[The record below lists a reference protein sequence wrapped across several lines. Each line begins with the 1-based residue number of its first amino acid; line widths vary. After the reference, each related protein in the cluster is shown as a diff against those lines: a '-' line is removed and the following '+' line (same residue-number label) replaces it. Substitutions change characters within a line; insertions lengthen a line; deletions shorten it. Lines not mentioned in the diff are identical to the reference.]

1 MYENVPFYSAGKSAA
16 DIVGRNEAGFC
27 LKQYSWRAIREFFQ
41 TDKLKAFYIDLSPVG
56 YFRSNR
62 MKSIMIEE
70 IPEEFLTM
78 PDELNDFNMYIT
90 SVNYIESGPFHPSE
104 LAFRASKRLFSWDM
118 YVLCTP
124 TIYFTHARERANM
137 REILEKYYPLESG
150 DTGPVGGIIISGAD
164 NNLIEVS
171 PVDAGACS
179 WNDAQRLC
187 ENFSHN
193 GFDNWRLPSVKELQS
208 FAYTLR
214 ARLSKRENINNT
226 TETIIHWS
234 SRQKGNKAS
243 AVVTS
248 ENEDHYVHPI
258 FLSYMTGA
266 SGGYWKSQ
274 NGPWRADEK
283 EYAVTDLLP
292 VRPVRDLGKLN
303 RKQ

>member
-1 MYENVPFYSAGKSAA
+1 MHENVPFYSAGKTAA
-16 DIVGRNEAGFC
+16 DIVGGNETGFC
-27 LKQYSWRAIREFFQ
+27 LKQYSWRAIREFYQ
-41 TDKLKAFYIDLSPVG
+41 TNKLKAFYIDLSPVG

-62 MKSIMIEE
+62 MQSIMIEE

-78 PDELNDFNMYIT
+78 PDELNDFHMYIT

-124 TIYFTHARERANM
+124 AIYFTHARERANM

-150 DTGPVGGIIISGAD
+150 DTGPAGGIIINGAD

-179 WNDAQRLC
+179 WNDATVLC
-187 ENFSHN
+187 EKFSHN
-193 GFDNWRLPSVKELQS
+193 GFDGWRLPSVKELKS

-226 TETIIHWS
+226 TETAIHWS
-234 SRQKGNKAS
+234 SQQKGDKAL
-243 AVVTS
+243 AIVTS
-248 ENEDHYVHPI
+248 ENEDHYVHPV

-266 SGGYWKSQ
+266 SGGYWKSL

-283 EYAVTDLLP
+283 EYAVTDWLP
-292 VRPVRDLGKLN
+292 VRPVRDLA
-303 RKQ
+303 KQNKKT